1 MNNTANL
8 DISIGSR
15 ITLSRNLKGFP
26 FPDRMNDEQIRG
38 VNDLVCTTVANS
50 EVCER
55 YGFKRIDMEY
65 ASNDIIEHLFYKSL
79 ITEEFIYER
88 QNKIL
93 LLSKDENISIM
104 LPEQDHIKITVNSNA
119 LQLEEAYMIADG
131 IDNAISEELPIAFS
145 EQLGFLTQNPS
156 DIGTGLRVATYLD
169 LKAAEQLGEIHHISE
184 SVSKIGF
191 NLIKINLPKF
201 RELSS
206 CYRLSNSITLGITE
220 KASIGNLKSI
230 AEQIIDRE
238 AGFRESL
245 KKLFSE

>member
-1 MNNTANL
+1 MNKMINSE
-8 DISIGSR
+8 ISIGSK

-26 FPDRMNDEQIRG
+26 FPDRMNDEQKRG
-38 VNDLVCTTVANS
+38 VNDLVCTAVANS
-50 EVCER
+50 GECER
-55 YGFKRIDMEY
+55 FGFKRIDMEF
-65 ASNDIIEHLFYKSL
+65 ASNDVIEHLFYKSL

-104 LPEQDHIKITVNSNA
+104 LPEQDHIKITVNSDY
-119 LQLEEAYMIADG
+119 LELEEAYMIADV
-131 IDNAISEELPIAFS
+131 IDNAISEELPIAFN

-169 LKAAEQLGEIHHISE
+169 LKAAEQLGEIYHISE

-191 NLIKINLPKF
+191 SLIKINLP
-201 RELSS
+201 RLSGLSS

-238 AGFRESL
+238 EAFRESI
-245 KKLFSE
+245 KKLFS